1 MINKPKRVLD
11 EFMAANGSKCGY
23 MRATFQYVL
32 ENDALTC
39 HEIDF
44 YLTGQI
50 HTCGM

>member
-1 MINKPKRVLD
+1 
-11 EFMAANGSKCGY
+11 
-23 MRATFQYVL
+23 MRAAFQYVL

-50 HTCGM
+50 DTCGMQNIIPLFSNKLVIGYNG

>member
-11 EFMAANGSKCGY
+11 EFTAANGSNVHICVQPSSMY
-23 MRATFQYVL
+23 SRT
-32 ENDALTC
+32 DALTC